1 MWSFYKRADSRPAR
15 NLAPVAI
22 IAGTLLLAL
31 TLGACS
37 ITFPT
42 VGVTQGSGT
51 LKTETRSVSGFTS
64 VVLSGI
70 GTLNIQQTGI
80 EALSIK
86 TDDNLLPLLTSTV
99 NGGVLTLGVKPVNNP
114 RPTSGITWNLTVKSL
129 TGITL
134 SGAGTINVQ
143 NLSATSLTALVSG
156 AGTINVQNLNTTS
169 LTALVSGAG
178 TLTISGSAPSQ
189 TVTVSGVGN
198 YKGRDFATANTT
210 VTISGT
216 GSAIVAASATLNATV
231 SGAGSVTYY
240 GTPQVTKTITGVGSI
255 KQGT

>member
-1 MWSFYKRADSRPAR
+1 MRHPSISASPRQVRTPLLFALYAMA
-15 NLAPVAI
+15 
-22 IAGTLLLAL
+22 LLLTL
-31 TLGACS
+31 TLGSCT
-37 ITFPT
+37 ITLPA

-51 LKTETRSVSGFTS
+51 IKTETRSVSDFTS
-64 VVLSGI
+64 VTLSGI
-70 GTLNIQQTGI
+70 GTLNIQQTGTESLTI
-80 EALSIK
+80 TS
-86 TDDNLLPLLTSTV
+86 DDNLLPLMTSTV
-99 NGGVLTLGVKPVNNP
+99 SGGVLILSVKSASAP
-114 RPTSGITWNLTVKSL
+114 RPTKDITWNLSVKSL

-143 NLSATSLTALVSG
+143 NLH
-156 AGTINVQNLNTTS
+156 TTS

-178 TLTISGSAPSQ
+178 SLNISGDAPSQ

-198 YKGRDFATANTT
+198 YRGRSFTTANTT

-216 GSAIVAASATLNATV
+216 GSAIIAASATLNATV

-240 GTPQVTKTITGVGSI
+240 GTPQVTKTITGVGSV

>member
-1 MWSFYKRADSRPAR
+1 MWRFYKRADSKRADSRPAR
-15 NLAPVAI
+15 NLAPVAV

-70 GTLNIQQTGI
+70 GTLNIQQTGT
-80 EALSIK
+80 EALSIT

-99 NGGVLTLGVKPVNNP
+99 SGGVLTLGVKPVNNP
-114 RPTSGITWNLTVKSL
+114 RPTSGITWNLTVKNL

-143 NLSATSLTALVSG
+143 NL
-156 AGTINVQNLNTTS
+156 NTTS
-169 LTALVSGAG
+169 LTTLVSGAG
-178 TLTISGSAPSQ
+178 TLNISGAAPSQ

-210 VTISGT
+210 VTISGA